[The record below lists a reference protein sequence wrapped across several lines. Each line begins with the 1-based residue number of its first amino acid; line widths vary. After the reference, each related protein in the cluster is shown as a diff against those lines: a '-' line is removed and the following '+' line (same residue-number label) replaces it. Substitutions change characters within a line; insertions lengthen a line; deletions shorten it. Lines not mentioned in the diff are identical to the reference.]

1 MTHDS
6 GGWEVHGQVAECVG
20 VLLLVGLSA
29 EVQDGAG
36 HCSEGQN
43 IPTHILF
50 PLKATVLSDEGL
62 PYGLISTTFPRT
74 FKYHNWIMFL
84 SSTCFMIESL
94 FLHEFW

>member
-1 MTHDS
+1 MCLSPFLDSPTKYHRLIYKEYAFLTHDS

-62 PYGLISTTFPRT
+62 PYGLIS
-74 FKYHNWIMFL
+74 L
-84 SSTCFMIESL
+84 
-94 FLHEFW
+94 